1 MHKLIVGT
9 FCAFLSATL
18 YAQSQ
23 SNANQRPGILLA
35 SGAVYWAHC
44 DATCK
49 DLRCPDQ
56 NACNKACIENK
67 GTVAMCPRAVE
78 NKSK

>member
-9 FCAFLSATL
+9 FCALLSTTL

-23 SNANQRPGILLA
+23 SSPNQNANILLA

-44 DATCK
+44 DK
-49 DLRCPDQ
+49 RCDELKCSD
-56 NACNKACIENK
+56 AKACYKACVDNK
-67 GTVAMCPRAVE
+67 GTVSMCPRVE
-78 NKSK
+78 GKAK